1 MKHLYNKIKPVGNK
15 SIIAINI
22 NEKGKHTFKGES
34 GEDLEIYLG
43 DQYSWDGKVSNYT
56 QATLLTDFKN
66 LKAGTDVLIYHN
78 GINPDFQLPIN
89 DIPPYI
95 KVYAI
100 ESPFVYFGILNDQ
113 IVCLDGFM
121 LAERIYE
128 DDDVSEGGI
137 LLTEKK
143 KKESMLKILAK
154 PDSITDFEV
163 GDIAVTYKYSDYEV
177 IHSVGGKR
185 TSVIRLKHS
194 DCLGKIEA

>member
-1 MKHLYNKIKPVGNK
+1 MKHLYNTIKPVGNK
-15 SIIAINI
+15 SIIAIDI
-22 NEKGKHTFKGES
+22 NDKGRHTFQ
-34 GEDLEIYLG
+34 GEDGKELELYVAHE
-43 DQYSWDGKVSNYT
+43 YSWDGKVSNYT
-56 QATLLTDFKN
+56 QAKLLTDFKN

-78 GINPDFQLPIN
+78 GLNPDFQLPIN

-100 ESPFVYFGILNDQ
+100 ESNFIYFGILDEK

-121 LAERIYE
+121 MAERIYE
-128 DDDVSEGGI
+128 DGDVSEGGI
-137 LLTEKK
+137 LLTERK
-143 KKESMLKILAK
+143 KKESMLRILAK

-177 IHSVGGKR
+177 IHSVGGK
-185 TSVIRLKHS
+185 TQTVIRLKHS